1 MDLIQI
7 VILSLIQGLTEF
19 LPISSSAHLILPS
32 KLLGWEDQGVA
43 FDVACHVGTLLAVI
57 LFYFDRLKKIT
68 ADWFKSL
75 KSRQQTAD
83 SRLGWFI
90 IISTIPVCLAG
101 LLLNHLIEEVFRDKA
116 EIVIAITTVS
126 FGILLW
132 IADVYCRKKQ
142 NAVTVATM
150 PLVIAVA
157 IGLSQILAFV
167 PGTSRSGISIT
178 VALFLGLTRKDAAD
192 YSFLLSIPLIMAAGC
207 YSGLKVAMSETTG
220 AADPLSMLLGIVLSF
235 ISAYIVIKLFI
246 RYISRIGMTPFVIY
260 RLLLGGIL
268 FYVVLTAAGGA

>member
-116 EIVIAITTVS
+116 VS